1 MEQQVTASSVP
12 DWLSWINRD
21 LLALMAGSLAVTVL
35 AGLLQISFG
44 VYQAANLSGAW
55 AGVSAPALRSHP
67 LLILEFLLGESTLQ
81 FFGLTPPN
89 VELSNR
95 TLVIWSIRMPRVIVA
110 AIVGANLAISGAI
123 FQAVTRN
130 ELASPY
136 VLGVSSGAGFAVVLV
151 LVFYSALTPLV
162 PLVAAVG
169 GGAAFL
175 LVYLIAWQGGTN
187 PVRLVL
193 AGVIVAMVGHS
204 LQTGAF
210 FFVDDVGAARQA
222 IAWTT
227 GDLTG
232 VEWQAVRTALPW
244 SVPTLAVALVS
255 ARQLNVLLLG
265 DHTAGALGMNVE
277 RVRFGLAAV
286 AVVAAALAIAV
297 AGLVGFVGLVVPH
310 IVRSLVGSDYKRV
323 LVGCLFAGPALMV
336 LADVAARLTLWAFG
350 LGLTQIPAGI
360 VTGLLGG
367 PYFLYIMRRRDVVG
381 EF

>member
-1 MEQQVTASSVP
+1 MKQEVTASRLH
-12 DWLSWINRD
+12 DRLSWVDRD
-21 LLALMAGSLAVTVL
+21 LLTLVVGSLAVTVL

-44 VYQAANLSGAW
+44 VFQAANLGGAW
-55 AGVSAPALRSHP
+55 AGVTAPAVWSNP
-67 LLILEFLLGESTLQ
+67 LLILEYLVGEGTLR
-81 FFGLTPPN
+81 FVGLTPP
-89 VELSNR
+89 EIDLQSR
-95 TLVIWSIRMPRVIVA
+95 TLVVWSIRLPRVAVA
-110 AIVGANLAISGAI
+110 AVVGANLAVSGAI
-123 FQAVTRN
+123 FQAITRN

-136 VLGVSSGAGFAVVLV
+136 VLGVSSGAGFAVVLTLIFFAGV
-151 LVFYSALTPLV
+151 APFIPFI
-162 PLVAAVG
+162 AAVG
-169 GGAAFL
+169 GGVSFI
-175 LVYLIAWQGGTN
+175 LVYLIAWQGGTS

-193 AGVIVAMVGHS
+193 AGVIVAMVGQS
-204 LQTGAF
+204 LQTGVF

-232 VEWQAVRTALPW
+232 VDWEAVRTVLPW
-244 SVPTLAVALVS
+244 SVPTLAAALVS

-265 DHTAGALGMNVE
+265 DQTAGSLGMNVE
-277 RVRFGLAAV
+277 RIRFALAAI
-286 AVVAAALAIAV
+286 AVVAAALAISV

-310 IVRSLVGSDYKRV
+310 IVRSLVGSDYKPV

-336 LADVAARLTLWAFG
+336 VADVAARLTFWLLG

-367 PYFLYIMRRRDVVG
+367 PYFLYMMRRRDVAG